1 MTMATSLP
9 RVFSI
14 PASAPFLATLIKA
27 LMEDRLG
34 LGFKPAGDPLALASA
49 TLYLP
54 TRRACRLAREAF
66 VEVLKSDAAILPRI
80 VAIGDV
86 DEDEIMFAEAQ
97 AGGLD
102 GAGLDLPEALGGLE
116 RKMLLAHLILAWA
129 ATPEMRRDGRASLV
143 ANSPAAA
150 LALAGELAH
159 LMDDVVMR
167 QVPWQQLDTLVPDD
181 LDKYWQDTLRFLTI
195 ARERWPAILAE
206 RNRIEPA
213 EHRNRL
219 IAAEA
224 ARLAQGSGP
233 VIAAGS
239 TGSTPVTATLLA
251 TIAKLPHGAL
261 VLPGLDT
268 DLDDATWR
276 LLDGEDDKAE
286 AVHGH
291 PQLAMHALLRRI
303 GIDRSAVTALAQ
315 PAAHGRERVC
325 SEALRPAAATELW
338 RKRLSE
344 TAFTVQADAALQ
356 AVAVIEAANAEEEAL
371 AIAVA
376 LREAMATPD
385 KTAALVTPDRALA
398 RRVLAALARWRVPVD
413 DSGGDSLADTSAGVV
428 ARLVAKA
435 ALEGLDPVTLLALL
449 KHPMAGFEPRAVAA
463 LERAVLR
470 GPRPKVGTA
479 GLTQALDNFRR
490 TRKELH
496 PSDPRRLIGERSLD
510 AAAGAV
516 ARLSEAL
523 KPLES
528 LPPQPLGFA
537 AIAERHA
544 AAVAALGGLTDEL
557 VAAFEEMAA
566 SGDLDIKPAD
576 YPELFEA
583 ALADH
588 RVRRP
593 EANVRVRIF
602 GTVDARLVPLDRVVL
617 GGLVEGVWPPEA
629 RTDPWLNRPMR
640 HQLGLDL
647 PERRIGLAAHD
658 FAQAL
663 GAPEVIL
670 TRATKLGG
678 TPTVASRFMQRLAAV
693 AGNARWQG
701 ALARGA
707 LYVELARKLD
717 APPQPPRAITRPE
730 PKPPRAARPTSLS
743 VTEIELWL
751 RDPYSIYARHVL
763 GLRPLDAVDTPPG
776 ARDRG
781 TVVHGAIGDFT
792 AQFKDKLPD
801 DIVAELLRLGEGHF
815 SVLEDFPDARA
826 FWWPRFQ
833 RISRWFADFEKRR
846 RSDIVKLDAEIH
858 GTLEIPLKDRVF
870 TLRSRADRIEHR
882 ADGRYAILDY
892 KTGQVPT
899 PPQVKSGLAPQLTL
913 EGAILRAG
921 RFGTIPAG
929 ASIAEFLYIALR
941 GVNPPGEP
949 RPIAWKD
956 STPDAEADLALRRLA
971 AVVAKFDD
979 PETPYRSRERPMFLR
994 RGPGDYDHLARV
1006 KEWSLFGD
1014 ADDGEAGVE

>member
-1 MTMATSLP
+1 MATSLP

-27 LMEDRLG
+27 LIEDRLG
-34 LGFKPAGDPLALASA
+34 LGFRPSADPLALASA

-54 TRRACRLAREAF
+54 TRRACRLARDVF
-66 VEVLKSDAAILPRI
+66 VEVLKSDGVILPRI

-97 AGGLD
+97 AGDLD
-102 GAGLDLPEALGGLE
+102 GAGLGLPEALGGLE
-116 RKMLLAHLILAWA
+116 RKMLLARLVLAWA
-129 ATPEMRRDGRASLV
+129 ATPEMRRDGRTSLV

-159 LMDDVVMR
+159 LMDDMVMR

-181 LDKYWQDTLRFLTI
+181 LDKYWQDTLRFLKI
-195 ARERWPAILAE
+195 AREQWPAILAE

-213 EHRNRL
+213 ERRNRL

-224 ARLAQGSGP
+224 ARLAQVSGP

-239 TGSTPVTATLLA
+239 TGSTPATATLLA

-268 DLDDATWR
+268 DLDDATWL
-276 LLDGEDDKAE
+276 LLDDKDDKAE
-286 AVHGH
+286 ALHGH

-303 GIDRSAVTALAQ
+303 GIDRGAVPALAQ
-315 PAAHGRERVC
+315 PAAHGRERIC

-338 RKRLSE
+338 RKRLGE
-344 TAFTVQADAALQ
+344 TAFTAQADAAFQ
-356 AVAVIEAANAEEEAL
+356 TMAVIEAANAEEEAL
-371 AIAVA
+371 AIAIA
-376 LREAMATPD
+376 LREAMETPD

-413 DSGGDSLADTSAGVV
+413 DSGGDSLADTPAGVF
-428 ARLVAKA
+428 ARLVAQA
-435 ALEGLDPVTLLALL
+435 ALQGLDPVTVLALL
-449 KHPMAGFEPRAVAA
+449 KHPMAGFEPSAVAA

-470 GPRPKVGTA
+470 GPRPKAGTA
-479 GLTQALDNFRR
+479 GLGQALDNFRR
-490 TRKELH
+490 SRTALH
-496 PSDPRRLIGERSLD
+496 PSDPRKALTERALG
-510 AAAGAV
+510 AAAGVV
-516 ARLSEAL
+516 ASLTEAL
-523 KPLES
+523 RPLENLS
-528 LPPQPLGFA
+528 PQPLAFA
-537 AIAERHA
+537 AMAARHA
-544 AAVAALGGLTDEL
+544 EAIAALGGLTDEL
-557 VAAFEEMAA
+557 VAAFDEMVA
-566 SGDLDIKPAD
+566 SGGVDLKPAD
-576 YPELFEA
+576 YPEVFETA
-583 ALADH
+583 IAD
-588 RVRRP
+588 RQVRRP

-602 GTVDARLVPLDRVVL
+602 GTVDARLVTVDRMVL
-617 GGLVEGVWPPEA
+617 GGLVEGIWPPQA

-647 PERRIGLAAHD
+647 PERRLGLAAHD

-663 GAPEVIL
+663 GAPEVML

-678 TPTVASRFMQRLAAV
+678 TPTVASRLVQRLAAV
-693 AGNARWQG
+693 GGEARWQG

-707 LYVELARKLD
+707 RYVELARKLD
-717 APPQPPRAITRPE
+717 APTQPPRAVTRPE
-730 PKPPRAARPTSLS
+730 PTPPRAARPTSLS

-781 TVVHGAIGDFT
+781 TVVHGAIGEFT

-801 DIVAELLRLGEGHF
+801 DIVAELLRLGERHF
-815 SVLEDFPDARA
+815 SSLEDFPDARA

-833 RISRWFADFEKRR
+833 RIARWFADFETRR
-846 RSDIVKLDAEIH
+846 RSEILKLDAEIH
-858 GTLEIPLKDRVF
+858 GTLEIPIKDRLF

-949 RPIAWKD
+949 RPITWKD
-956 STPDAEADLALRRLA
+956 STPDAEADMALRRLA

-979 PETPYRSRERPMFLR
+979 PDTPYRSRERPMFLR

-1014 ADDGEAGVE
+1014 ADDGEASVE

>member
-1 MTMATSLP
+1 
-9 RVFSI
+9 V
-14 PASAPFLATLIKA
+14 
-27 LMEDRLG
+27 
-34 LGFKPAGDPLALASA
+34 
-49 TLYLP
+49 
-54 TRRACRLAREAF
+54 
-66 VEVLKSDAAILPRI
+66 
-80 VAIGDV
+80 
-86 DEDEIMFAEAQ
+86 
-97 AGGLD
+97 
-102 GAGLDLPEALGGLE
+102 
-116 RKMLLAHLILAWA
+116 
-129 ATPEMRRDGRASLV
+129 
-143 ANSPAAA
+143 AA

-159 LMDDVVMR
+159 LMDDMVMR

-181 LDKYWQDTLRFLTI
+181 LDKYWQDTLRFLKI
-195 ARERWPAILAE
+195 AREQWPAILAE

-213 EHRNRL
+213 ERRNRL

-224 ARLAQGSGP
+224 ARLAQVSGP

-239 TGSTPVTATLLA
+239 TGSTPATATLLA

-268 DLDDATWR
+268 DLDDATWL
-276 LLDGEDDKAE
+276 LLDDKDDKAE
-286 AVHGH
+286 ALHGH
-291 PQLAMHALLRRI
+291 PQLAMRALLRRI
-303 GIDRSAVTALAQ
+303 GIDRGAVPALAQ
-315 PAAHGRERVC
+315 PAAHGRERIC

-338 RKRLSE
+338 RKRLGE
-344 TAFTVQADAALQ
+344 TAFTAQADAAFQ
-356 AVAVIEAANAEEEAL
+356 TMAVIEAANAEEEAL
-371 AIAVA
+371 AIAIA
-376 LREAMATPD
+376 LREAMETPD

-413 DSGGDSLADTSAGVV
+413 DSGGDSLADTPAGVF
-428 ARLVAKA
+428 ARLVAQA
-435 ALEGLDPVTLLALL
+435 ALQGLDPVTVLALL
-449 KHPMAGFEPRAVAA
+449 KHPMAGFEPGAVAA

-470 GPRPKVGTA
+470 GPRPKAGTA
-479 GLTQALDNFRR
+479 GLSQALDNFCQS
-490 TRKELH
+490 RKELH
-496 PSDPRRLIGERSLD
+496 PSDPRKVLGERALA
-510 AAAGAV
+510 AAAGVV
-516 ARLSEAL
+516 ANLSKAL

-528 LPPQPLGFA
+528 LPPQLLAFA
-537 AIAERHA
+537 AIAAQHA
-544 AAVAALGGLTDEL
+544 EAVAALGGLTDEL
-557 VAAFEEMAA
+557 AAAFEEMTATA
-566 SGDLDIKPAD
+566 GLDLKPAD

-583 ALADH
+583 AIAD
-588 RVRRP
+588 RQVRRP

-602 GTVDARLVPLDRVVL
+602 GTVDARLVPVDRMVL
-617 GGLVEGVWPPEA
+617 GGLVEGIWPPQA

-647 PERRIGLAAHD
+647 PERRLGLAAHD

-663 GAPEVIL
+663 GAPEVML

-678 TPTVASRFMQRLAAV
+678 TPTVASRLVQRLAAV
-693 AGNARWQG
+693 AGEARWQG

-707 LYVELARKLD
+707 RYVELARQLD
-717 APPQPPRAITRPE
+717 TPPQPSRAIMRPE

-763 GLRPLDAVDTPPG
+763 GLRPLDPVDTPPG

-801 DIVAELLRLGEGHF
+801 DIVAELLRLGERHF
-815 SVLEDFPDARA
+815 LSLEDFPDARA

-833 RISRWFADFEKRR
+833 RIARWFADFETRR
-846 RSDIVKLDAEIH
+846 RSEILKLDAEIH
-858 GTLEIPLKDRVF
+858 GTVEIPLKDRVF

-956 STPDAEADLALRRLA
+956 STPDAEADMALRRLA

-979 PETPYRSRERPMFLR
+979 PDTPYRSRERPMFLR

-1014 ADDGEAGVE
+1014 ADDGEAGIE